1 MADQARNDLS
11 KAKPRPKGRF
21 LVNPLVASSPPPAA
35 GGASLAATSS
45 AASAQGERP
54 WRGFGALDGAVRSR
68 VQLPGNVL
76 CEIGVSA
83 SAQGAERPWRG
94 LGALDGG
101 VRIRVLSGL
110 QKRVGPIHVQ
120 ICLDLASA
128 AQLSGAEDSLEL
140 EARGGRQIQTDL
152 DALEHTAHCGNSGR
166 DNYTNQS
173 QQQLAA

>member
-1 MADQARNDLS
+1 MI
-11 KAKPRPKGRF
+11 PRPGPGR
-21 LVNPLVASSPPPAA
+21 SGTPARPDHDP
-35 GGASLAATSS
+35 
-45 AASAQGERP
+45 ASAQGAERP